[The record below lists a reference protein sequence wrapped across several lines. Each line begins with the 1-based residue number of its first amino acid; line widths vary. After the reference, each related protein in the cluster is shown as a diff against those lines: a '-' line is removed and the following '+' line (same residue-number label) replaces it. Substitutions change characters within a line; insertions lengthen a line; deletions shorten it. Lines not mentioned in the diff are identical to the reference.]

1 MSCCLFSFFKT
12 NEIASAK
19 ENESNNNYLLS
30 ALQQL
35 QQKCLKN
42 PGENWGS
49 IKYVSAEPCNEV
61 SGFQYRD
68 YFIKSSL

>member
-1 MSCCLFSFFKT
+1 MSLPFFPFFKT

-19 ENESNNNYLLS
+19 ENESNNYLLS

-42 PGENWGS
+42 PGENWDS

-61 SGFQYRD
+61 SGFQCRLLY
-68 YFIKSSL
+68 